1 MDSQAFQLGK
11 SFCSIF
17 PTFGEPLVFFFL
29 PAIGCLQQ
37 NWKHFDKVVL
47 EPKYSDAPRDQF
59 DQFDQI
65 GQSDTWVTW
74 PDDYFDQT
82 DELGQI
88 DRGDIDQ
95 MKINETDDQE

>member
-1 MDSQAFQLGK
+1 M
-11 SFCSIF
+11 
-17 PTFGEPLVFFFL
+17 
-29 PAIGCLQQ
+29 QQ

-65 GQSDTWVTW
+65 GQIGQSDTWVSTS